1 MIQNVPHPEKND
13 LRVLTSPIK
22 VNGERA
28 ELTAAPALGAHNDEL
43 LGEHA
48 DGAKARRG

>member
-1 MIQNVPHPEKND
+1 MIQTVPHPTKGD

-43 LGEHA
+43 LGERPEN
-48 DGAKARRG
+48 AKVRRG

>member
-1 MIQNVPHPEKND
+1 MIQNGPHPEKSD

-28 ELTAAPALGAHNDEL
+28 ELIAAPALGAHNDEL
-43 LGEHA
+43 LGESA
-48 DGAKARRG
+48 EDAKVRRG